1 MDAVEFIVTRDRMC
15 KYERERGINAKNE
28 PCPGCCIPA
37 RLNIRTCPPC
47 EDFIKQHPA
56 EAVEIVERWGKEHPR
71 KTRQSEFL
79 KMFPNA
85 LIFEGVLKIEPC
97 ELIDSSSTQK
107 SVIRMMN
114 LVFRGAMNA
123 GKITGLRRLNNA
135 IHGRQMPYIKQNS
148 VYN

>member
-37 RLNIRTCPPC
+37 RLNIRTCPSC

-71 KTRQSEFL
+71 KTRQSVFL

-85 LIFEGVLKIEPC
+85 QIFEGVLKIEPC
-97 ELIDSSSTQK
+97 ELVGSKLNSEECHSYDE
-107 SVIRMMN
+107 
-114 LVFRGAMNA
+114 F
-123 GKITGLRRLNNA
+123 GLSGCYECRKNYWLEE
-135 IHGRQMPYIKQNS
+135 
-148 VYN
+148 VE

>member
-28 PCPGCCIPA
+28 PCPGCCIPE

-85 LIFEGVLKIEPC
+85 LIFKEILTINPC
-97 ELIDSSSTQK
+97 VIDSSRFSIEECHTYDD
-107 SVIRMMN
+107 N
-114 LVFRGAMNA
+114 NA
-123 GKITGLRRLNNA
+123 GCFACRKKYWLEE
-135 IHGRQMPYIKQNS
+135 
-148 VYN
+148 VE